1 MAVVTVPQH
10 TLLLWRLSPFSLHTL
25 LLWRLCPFSLHINQY
40 PFYIIKHLQF
50 IGKFCLK
57 KII

>member
-1 MAVVTVPQH
+1 MVVVTVPQ
-10 TLLLWRLSPFSLHTL
+10 HTL

-40 PFYIIKHLQF
+40 SLYIIKHLQF

-57 KII
+57 KNNMKIFELS